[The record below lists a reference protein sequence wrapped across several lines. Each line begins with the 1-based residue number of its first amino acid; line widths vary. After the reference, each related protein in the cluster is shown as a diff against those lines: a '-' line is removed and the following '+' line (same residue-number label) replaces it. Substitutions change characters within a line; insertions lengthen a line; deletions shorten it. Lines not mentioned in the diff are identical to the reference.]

1 MPTSKRRWTPCSGTE
16 SIVHTLP
23 TTGWASAL
31 SDYLEGMPEVMEIQ
45 RAVRVMLLDVMEQ
58 CARHVD
64 SCPQGRHRFER
75 IASAAHDCL
84 VEFESM
90 ASKASGSGLSH
101 RGLYSKAQDRVL
113 DWLLEMQHIRREY
126 PLERTLE
133 PVSDWSGPEWSNH
146 YGQADIA

>member
-1 MPTSKRRWTPCSGTE
+1 
-16 SIVHTLP
+16 
-23 TTGWASAL
+23 
-31 SDYLEGMPEVMEIQ
+31 MPEVMEIQ

-64 SCPQGRHRFER
+64 CCPQGRHRFEC

-90 ASKASGSGLSH
+90 ASRASGSGLSH

-113 DWLLEMQHIRREY
+113 DWLLEIQDIRREY
-126 PLERTLE
+126 PLERTLDT
-133 PVSDWSGPEWSNH
+133 VSGWSGPEWANR
-146 YGQADIA
+146 YGQADVA

>member
-1 MPTSKRRWTPCSGTE
+1 
-16 SIVHTLP
+16 
-23 TTGWASAL
+23 
-31 SDYLEGMPEVMEIQ
+31 MPEVMEIQ

-64 SCPQGRHRFER
+64 SCPQGRHRFEC

-90 ASKASGSGLSH
+90 ASRASGSGLSH

-126 PLERTLE
+126 PLERTLDT
-133 PVSDWSGPEWSNH
+133 VSDWSGPEWANR
-146 YGQADIA
+146 YGQADVA